1 MGKASATGSFQL
13 FIGVAVSTI
22 IMAIGTLILAKLMLQ
37 AEYGLYT
44 IATIPAIT
52 INLFRDWGVNSAIT
66 KYVASYRAT
75 NSKENIRNVIV
86 AGSIFE
92 CATGLALSFLS
103 FILAGFIASTIFHRP
118 ESTFLISVVS
128 ISIFSGS
135 LLTVAQSCF
144 IGFERMGLSSFTI
157 ICQAVVKTIIG
168 PLLVLLGYGTLGAVL
183 GYTLSFLAAGII
195 GMTVLYFG
203 LLKSLPKSDK
213 NKSTIL
219 DTLRAMLKFGVPF
232 SVYSILGGIVT
243 QFYSFV
249 MVFFIVDTAMIGNYQ
264 LSLSFTVL
272 LTFITTPIS
281 TVLFPAFSKL
291 NPQNERKLLKSIFA
305 SSVKYSTLLLVPATL
320 GMMVLSKPI
329 IATLFQEKYPS
340 APFFLAVAVAGNL
353 LVAIGNLSLSG
364 LLAGLGETKMLMK
377 LSIPTLLI
385 SLPLAFVLVPTFG
398 ITGVILG
405 PLLSALPSLFLG
417 LRWAWNHYE
426 VKADLGSSAR
436 IIAASTIATIITY
449 FFLSLFSAF
458 EWIRLVTGAIIFFT
472 VYILSA
478 PLVGAITQSDTKN
491 LRDMFSGFVGISRIF
506 NTLLVLIEKVTTLHS
521 AEEANSS

>member
-1 MGKASATGSFQL
+1 
-13 FIGVAVSTI
+13 
-22 IMAIGTLILAKLMLQ
+22 
-37 AEYGLYT
+37 
-44 IATIPAIT
+44 
-52 INLFRDWGVNSAIT
+52 
-66 KYVASYRAT
+66 
-75 NSKENIRNVIV
+75 
-86 AGSIFE
+86 
-92 CATGLALSFLS
+92 
-103 FILAGFIASTIFHRP
+103 
-118 ESTFLISVVS
+118 
-128 ISIFSGS
+128 
-135 LLTVAQSCF
+135 
-144 IGFERMGLSSFTI
+144 
-157 ICQAVVKTIIG
+157 
-168 PLLVLLGYGTLGAVL
+168 
-183 GYTLSFLAAGII
+183 
-195 GMTVLYFG
+195 
-203 LLKSLPKSDK
+203 
-213 NKSTIL
+213 
-219 DTLRAMLKFGVPF
+219 
-232 SVYSILGGIVT
+232 
-243 QFYSFV
+243 
-249 MVFFIVDTAMIGNYQ
+249 
-264 LSLSFTVL
+264 
-272 LTFITTPIS
+272 
-281 TVLFPAFSKL
+281 
-291 NPQNERKLLKSIFA
+291 
-305 SSVKYSTLLLVPATL
+305 
-320 GMMVLSKPI
+320 MMVLSKPI

-506 NTLLVLIEKVTTLHS
+506 NTLLVLIEKVTTLRS